1 MYKIKIEDSNEQKIE
16 IPEIPFIITHCERKS
31 HYIVSKNSGDKYL
44 LTAIDNGITYD
55 NDNDYV
61 EKFVY
66 DSLNNG
72 TWLLR
77 KSKIV
82 II

>member
-1 MYKIKIEDSNEQKIE
+1 MYKIKIEDNNEQKIE
-16 IPEIPFIITHCERKS
+16 IPEIPFIITHCDRKS
-31 HYIVSKNSGDKYL
+31 HYIISKNSDKDKYL
-44 LTAIDNGITYD
+44 LTAIDNGITY
-55 NDNDYV
+55 NNDYT
-61 EKFVY
+61 EKIVY
-66 DSLNNG
+66 DNLNNG